1 MSNNINSQ
9 SNKNNTSK
17 QGLVDSTSKNQI
29 VQQIKQTQ
37 IKETQQQN
45 LTNKGQQLKPNLQEN
60 LKNQKDAKLIHQMQ
74 NKQSAQKNEDKKEN
88 LKLKQDQYLENLL
101 QQIEDNKSMQLSE
114 KKVDK
119 KTNKIYTLLQYGRI
133 NIIGQNHRKLN
144 IVEDDIIE
152 KKIMDAQKLKDQLR
166 NQLSHIDQ
174 RLENLSSQRIDNP
187 KSLYSHPVLKQYL
200 ETDEERKQQQ
210 ASRFIKKVKSQQA
223 HFAEQLKQKIE
234 ELEYKKKIEDA
245 QAQRLIIQQKQN
257 SEKEREERLKR
268 QIKIIKERKDL
279 RIKQLNE
286 FEEIYKKKIKKDQSK
301 RPLYI
306 RLIKK
311 YNMKEQYFKE
321 ITLKEKQ
328 EKRKQYLQLAKIDFK
343 QHEKNYFENLQ
354 KLEQIKKQNREK
366 QLLELQK
373 KQPEPNL
380 IYDSS
385 KLLKNEI
392 VDNQYNKK
400 LESESI
406 QRENAYKIV
415 EARTK
420 FSNALKQHQQV
431 SPSKQK
437 QLEMDIIIDKSANPH
452 KYITQVKKKN
462 ENDRY
467 QEYLERGKLVR
478 KKSADFSVRKS
489 ASTMSILNARSFQT
503 PQMVSKNA
511 LVSQDDEMIFKQ
523 QQKVG
528 FIKQEPGK
536 ERELGNLY
544 LKSIRESSRKYQE
557 YLNQRKLL
565 TESNSNGKLMLDMI
579 DDSYQKDTKGPFSPI
594 NTSSSHQQTLKS
606 TQNSKLPLI
615 SNKQLK
621 NKELGNSYSQ
631 QNINSQIDNIARGQS
646 SDKYSI
652 TNQDTKSN
660 SNSEKNEKKEFK
672 KYNYMSEIRE
682 KYNLDQRKEKW
693 EQINDSKQA
702 VPILEKKKLLEE
714 AYYKYDKEIMLKEQ
728 VVRSHRPQE
737 LSLKEVQ
744 DRQNLDDAYLK
755 SIKAKL
761 EMMKLT
767 IDNDQFVK
775 KEQPQVRK
783 MVQNQEQYYN
793 QY

>member
-9 SNKNNTSK
+9 SNKNNVSK
-17 QGLVDSTSKNQI
+17 QGQVDSTSKTQAA
-29 VQQIKQTQ
+29 QQIKQTQ

-45 LTNKGQQLKPNLQEN
+45 LPSKGMQQIKPNLQEN
-60 LKNQKDAKLIHQMQ
+60 LKNQKDQKHIHEIQA
-74 NKQSAQKNEDKKEN
+74 KQSIQRNEDKKEN

-101 QQIEDNKSMQLSE
+101 QQIADNKSMQLSE
-114 KKVDK
+114 KKVHK
-119 KTNKIYTLLQYGRI
+119 KTNKIYTQLQYGRI

-152 KKIMDAQKLKDQLR
+152 KKIVDAYKLKEQLR
-166 NQLSHIDQ
+166 SQLSHIDQ
-174 RLENLSSQRIDNP
+174 RLQNLSSQRIDNP
-187 KSLYSHPVLKQYL
+187 KSIYSHPVLKQYL

-234 ELEYKKKIEDA
+234 EMDYKKKLEEA
-245 QAQRLIIQQKQN
+245 QAQRLINQQKQN

-311 YNMKEQYFKE
+311 YNMREQFFKE

-343 QHEKNYFENLQ
+343 QHEKNYFENLR

-366 QLLELQK
+366 QLQDLLK

-380 IYDSS
+380 VYDSS
-385 KLLKNEI
+385 KLLNNEI

-400 LESESI
+400 IESENI
-406 QRENAYKIV
+406 QRENALKIV
-415 EARTK
+415 EARNK
-420 FSNALKQHQQV
+420 FSNALKQHQQI

-437 QLEMDIIIDKSANPH
+437 QLEMEIIIDKSANPH

-462 ENDRY
+462 KNDRY
-467 QEYLERGKLVR
+467 QEYLDRGKLVR
-478 KKSADFSVRKS
+478 KKSADFSIRKS

-536 ERELGNLY
+536 EKELGNIY

-557 YLNQRKLL
+557 YLNQRKML
-565 TESNSNGKLMLDMI
+565 TENNSNGKLMLDTI
-579 DDSYQKDTKGPFSPI
+579 NNSYQKEIKGPFSPI

-606 TQNSKLPLI
+606 TQNSKLLLI

-621 NKELGNSYSQ
+621 NKELGNSFSQ
-631 QNINSQIDNIARGQS
+631 QNNNSQIDNIARGQS
-646 SDKYSI
+646 SDKYSN

-660 SNSEKNEKKEFK
+660 SNSEKYEKKQFK

-693 EQINDSKQA
+693 EQISDSKKP
-702 VPILEKKKLLEE
+702 VPILEKKKLLED

-737 LSLKEVQ
+737 LSLKEVE

-775 KEQPQVRK
+775 KEQPKARQI
-783 MVQNQEQYYN
+783 VQNQEQYYN
-793 QY
+793 

>member
-1 MSNNINSQ
+1 MSNNINPQ
-9 SNKNNTSK
+9 SNKNNVSK
-17 QGLVDSTSKNQI
+17 QGQVDSTSKTQI
-29 VQQIKQTQ
+29 LQQIKQTQ

-45 LTNKGQQLKPNLQEN
+45 LPNKDRGSQIYSTIRKKSRQEDQQDLY
-60 LKNQKDAKLIHQMQ
+60 
-74 NKQSAQKNEDKKEN
+74 S
-88 LKLKQDQYLENLL
+88 
-101 QQIEDNKSMQLSE
+101 
-114 KKVDK
+114 V
-119 KTNKIYTLLQYGRI
+119 
-133 NIIGQNHRKLN
+133 IGQNHRKLN

-152 KKIMDAQKLKDQLR
+152 KKIMDAYKLKEQLR

-174 RLENLSSQRIDNP
+174 RLENLSTQRIDNP
-187 KSLYSHPVLKQYL
+187 KSIYSHPVLKQYL

-210 ASRFIKKVKSQQA
+210 ASRFVKKIKSQQA
-223 HFAEQLKQKIE
+223 HFAEQLKQKVE
-234 ELEYKKKIEDA
+234 ELDYKKKLEEA
-245 QAQRLIIQQKQN
+245 QVQRQIIQQKQN

-268 QIKIIKERKDL
+268 QIKLIKERKDL

-286 FEEIYKKKIKKDQSK
+286 FEELYKKKIKKDQSK

-311 YNMKEQYFKE
+311 FNMKEQFFKE

-354 KLEQIKKQNREK
+354 KLEQIKKENREK
-366 QLLELQK
+366 QLQLLQQ

-392 VDNQYNKK
+392 VDNQFHKK
-400 LESESI
+400 LETESI
-406 QRENAYKIV
+406 QRENALKIV
-415 EARTK
+415 EARNK

-437 QLEMDIIIDKSANPH
+437 QLEMEIIIDKSANPH

-489 ASTMSILNARSFQT
+489 TSTMSLLNARSFQT
-503 PQMVSKNA
+503 PQMASKNA

-528 FIKQEPGK
+528 FVKQEPGK

-557 YLNQRKLL
+557 YLNQRKQL
-565 TESNSNGKLMLDMI
+565 TESSANEKLMI
-579 DDSYQKDTKGPFSPI
+579 DIVNDSYQKEIKGPFSPI
-594 NTSSSHQQTLKS
+594 NTSSSHQYTLKS
-606 TQNSKLPLI
+606 TQNSKLPII

-621 NKELGNSYSQ
+621 NKELGSSFSQ
-631 QNINSQIDNIARGQS
+631 QNINSQSENIARGQS
-646 SDKYSI
+646 SDKYSNI
-652 TNQDTKSN
+652 NQDTKSN
-660 SNSEKNEKKEFK
+660 SEQNEKKIFK
-672 KYNYMSEIRE
+672 KYNYMNEIRE

-693 EQINDSKQA
+693 EQIMESKKS

-737 LSLKEVQ
+737 LSLKEVE
-744 DRQNLDDAYLK
+744 DRQILDDAYLK
-755 SIKAKL
+755 SIKAKI

-767 IDNDQFVK
+767 IDNDDFVK
-775 KEQPQVRK
+775 KEQPKVRQIF
-783 MVQNQEQYYN
+783 QNQEQYYN